1 MFTAGKKGRIAVI
14 GALAVSAAMAL
25 AGCSSSSSTPLG
37 GGSSASGSAAAGTIV
52 IGSQAYYSNEIIAEI
67 YAQALE
73 ANGQT
78 VTRQFNIGQRDAY
91 MPSVEDGTITLF
103 PEYTGNLLQ
112 YLDPK
117 ATATT
122 STDVYAALQKAVPAD
137 LEVLDQAPAADQDA
151 YVVTKAL
158 ADQYGLKTIADLSK
172 VPNATMGANQ
182 EFATRPYG
190 PPGALSTYGVTLAF
204 TPIGDSGGPLTVKA
218 LTDNTVQVAD
228 IYTSS
233 SAITTDNLVVLGDPK
248 GLILASNVVPIIN
261 KSAATPEVTSVIN
274 KVDAALTSSELA
286 ALNDQSTVDQ
296 KSSADIA
303 KAWLAKE
310 KLF

>member
-1 MFTAGKKGRIAVI
+1 IAAIAV
-14 GALAVSAAMAL
+14 GAAVAL
-25 AGCSSSSSTPLG
+25 AGCSSSSTPLG
-37 GGSSASGSAAAGTIV
+37 GGSSASGSADAGTIV

-91 MPSVEDGTITLF
+91 MPSVENGTVTLF

-122 STDVYAALQKAVPAD
+122 SDDVYAALQKAVPAD
-137 LEVLDQAPAADQDA
+137 LEVLNQAPAADQDA

-158 ADQYGLKTIADLSK
+158 ADQYGLKTIADLTK
-172 VPNATMGANQ
+172 VPNVTLGANQ

-190 PPGALSTYGVTLAF
+190 PDGAKSVYGVTLAF

-233 SAITTDNLVVLGDPK
+233 SAITTDNLVVLQDPK

-261 KSAATPEVTSVIN
+261 KAAATPEVTSVIN

>member
-14 GALAVSAAMAL
+14 GAIAVSAAIAL

-37 GGSSASGSAAAGTIV
+37 SSASASAGTIV

-91 MPSVEDGTITLF
+91 LPSVENGTITLF

-112 YLDPK
+112 YLDK
-117 ATATT
+117 TATATT
-122 STDVYAALQKAVPAD
+122 SADVYAALQKAVPD
-137 LEVLDQAPAADQDA
+137 NLTVLDQAPAADQDA
-151 YVVTKAL
+151 YVVTKAFSD
-158 ADQYGLKTIADLSK
+158 ANGVTSIADLAK
-172 VPNATMGANQ
+172 VPNLTLGANQ
-182 EFATRPYG
+182 EFSTRPYG
-190 PPGALSTYGVTLAF
+190 PTGALSTYGVTLGF
-204 TPIGDSGGPLTVKA
+204 TPINDSGGPLTVQA
-218 LTDNTVQVAD
+218 LQNNTVQVAD

-233 SAITTDNLVVLGDPK
+233 SAITKDNLVVLSDPK
-248 GLILASNVVPIIN
+248 GLILASNVVPLIN
-261 KSAATPEVTSVIN
+261 KAAATPEVTSVIN

-286 ALNDQSTVDQ
+286 ALNDESTVDQ